1 MPFNCLRRLISNFRN
16 GSLLTFKC
24 LSSLDVTSPSVTY
37 EYEIINA
44 LNFLSFVE
52 DGI

>member
-24 LSSLDVTSPSVTY
+24 LSSLDVTSPTY